1 MNAINITKETF
12 ESVVLQSDKPVLVDF
27 WASWCGP
34 CRMVLPLVEEIA
46 QERTDIVVAKI
57 NVDEVPELAEAYD
70 VTTIPT
76 LMVFRG
82 GEVAVRKS
90 GALPKA
96 QILALLEK

>member
-1 MNAINITKETF
+1 MNAINITKENF
-12 ESVVLQSDKPVLVDF
+12 ESVVLKSDKPVLVDF

-57 NVDEVPELAEAYD
+57 NVDEVSELAEEYE

-82 GEVAVRKS
+82 GELAVRKS

>member
-12 ESVVLQSDKPVLVDF
+12 ESVVLKSDKPVLVDF

-46 QERTDIVVAKI
+46 QERTDIVVGKI
-57 NVDEVPELAEAYD
+57 NVDEQPELAEQFE

-76 LMVFRG
+76 LMVFRS
-82 GEVAVRKS
+82 GEVSVRKS